1 MADLWLKDVLLDGKT
16 VQVLVAGGRFSY
28 IGNDLP
34 AEPPAKVI
42 DGRSRMAIV
51 LPFYNTHT
59 HSAMTLLRGYAD
71 DLELF
76 TWLNEHIWPLEAKL
90 SGEDVRIGS
99 RLAALEMIKSGT
111 VFFNDMYWF
120 QAPTL
125 ETAEEFGMR
134 AAVGRMFLTG
144 PDGKLAESSIFCN
157 TELVERA
164 ATASHRVEIT
174 LAPHAVYTVPENM
187 LQEIAAESA
196 AGNIRIHT
204 HVSETAKE
212 VADCREAHGGLTPVE
227 YLDRL
232 GIINE
237 RAVLAH
243 CVHLTDR
250 DIEIIAERGATISH
264 QPVSNMKLVSG
275 MFRFKDAAAA
285 GCRIA
290 IGTDGC
296 ASNNHLSIFNEMKFA
311 ALCAKMQSGD
321 PTAATAASV
330 WQCATVN
337 GAAAFGID
345 CGIEVGKVADAMLID
360 LDRPEMVADY
370 NLVSNLVYSAHP
382 EAVDTVICDGNV
394 LMEHRV
400 VPGEEEILNSAR
412 ELCRDLLRRK

>member
-1 MADLWLKDVLLDGKT
+1 MADLWLKDVLLNGT
-16 VQVLVAGGRFSY
+16 STQILIENGRFSY
-28 IGNDLP
+28 IGSDAP
-34 AEPPAKVI
+34 AEKNTRTI
-42 DGRSRMAIV
+42 DGGSKMAIV

-76 TWLNEHIWPLEAKL
+76 TWLSQHIWPLEAKL
-90 SGEDVRIGS
+90 CSEDVLIGS

-120 QAPTL
+120 QSATL
-125 ETAEEFGMR
+125 EAAEEFGMR

-144 PDGKLAESSIFCN
+144 ADGELAETSIRSN
-157 TELVERA
+157 EELVERA
-164 ATASHRVEIT
+164 KKASHRIEIT
-174 LAPHAVYTVPENM
+174 LAPHAIYTVPEKM
-187 LQEIAAESA
+187 LAEIAAESA
-196 AGNIRIHT
+196 EKNIRIHT

-232 GIINE
+232 GIIND

-250 DIEIIAERGATISH
+250 DIDIIAERGAAISH

-311 ALCAKMQSGD
+311 ALCGKMQSQD
-321 PTAATAASV
+321 PTAAGAAEI
-330 WQCATVN
+330 WRCATEN

-345 CGIEVGKVADAMLID
+345 NGIEVGKVADAMLID
-360 LDRPEMVADY
+360 LDRPELTADY
-370 NLVSNLVYSAHP
+370 NLISNLVYSAHP

-394 LMEHRV
+394 LMEHHV
-400 VPGEEEILNSAR
+400 VPGEEKIIREAR